1 MASPEQQMALFAKLD
16 ELGIAH
22 KTVSHEAL
30 MTAEDVDK
38 AAPGAGMSPA
48 EGLCKNMFLKSK
60 KGELFCFTTQT
71 ANKVDMK
78 SVSKKLAAPECRF
91 AGDEFL
97 ASLLKVGKG
106 SVTPLAAISDTEI
119 KCAFALDQRL
129 VGQAA
134 VWVHPLVNTQSTCLS
149 FDDLVKFLTAVGH
162 PPKIL
167 DFSDMV
173 EVAAPAGG
181 APAGK
186 PAKPAKPAGGGGS
199 AKKGGEKREKGE
211 GDKEVNKET
220 GLGMAARKEDD
231 FPTWYSDVITKSDMI
246 DYYDISGCYILKPW
260 SFSMWEEIQKFFD
273 AEIKKIGVQGCYFP
287 MFVSQRALEA
297 EKDHIEGF
305 SPEVAWVTRSG
316 QSELPEPI
324 AVRPTSETIMYPAFA
339 KWIRSHR
346 DLPLKLNQW
355 CNVVRWEFKNP
366 TPFIRTR
373 EFLWQEGH
381 TVHSTLEAAGE
392 EVLEILELYR
402 RIYEELLAVPVVKG
416 KKTEVEKFAGGY
428 YTTTVEAYIP
438 ATSRGIQGATSH
450 CLGQNFGKMFNI
462 EFEDEKGQ
470 KQIPWQN
477 SWGCTTRSIGV
488 MVMVHGDNMGLV
500 LPPRVAPIQVVIVP
514 VVYKDSA
521 EVTNSAAYELEA
533 KLKAAGVRVS
543 VDARTNYTAGWKY
556 NHWEQKGVPIRLELG
571 PKDLAK
577 QQVRM
582 VKRIDNSKEDVPLSV
597 LVPKMQLEL
606 ELIQHQMYK
615 NAKDKHNQLTKT
627 VMKWE
632 EFVPAL
638 NAGCMCLTPFC
649 EEVEWEETAKKRS
662 KEETLAGIEEE
673 DNTATSAAAKTL
685 CIPFDQPPMPE
696 GTPCF
701 ISGKPAKC
709 WVLWGRSY

>member
-1 MASPEQQMALFAKLD
+1 MATPEQQAALFAKLD
-16 ELGIAH
+16 EPAIAH
-22 KTVSHEAL
+22 KTVSHEAC
-30 MTAEDVDK
+30 MTAEDVER
-38 AAPGAGMSPA
+38 AAGACGMEPA
-48 EGLCKNMFLKSK
+48 EGRCKNMFLKSK
-60 KGELFCFTTQT
+60 KGELFCFTTQN

-78 SVSKKLAAPECRF
+78 VLSKKLAAPECRF
-91 AGDEFL
+91 AGDEYL
-97 ASLLKVGKG
+97 ASVLKVAKG
-106 SVTPLAAISDTEI
+106 SVTPLAAINDAEA
-119 KCAFALDQRL
+119 KCTIALDKRME
-129 VGQAA
+129 GQSAI
-134 VWVHPLVNTQSTCLS
+134 WVHPLMNTQSTCMS
-149 FDDLVKFLTAVGH
+149 FDDLVKFLNAVGH

-167 DFSDMV
+167 DFSD
-173 EVAAPAGG
+173 VADAPPAG
-181 APAGK
+181 APAAK
-186 PAKPAKPAGGGGS
+186 AKPAKPAAAGGGGGGG
-199 AKKGGEKREKGE
+199 AKKGGDKA
-211 GDKEVNKET
+211 GDKDVQKET

-246 DYYDISGCYILKPW
+246 DYYDVSGCYILKPW
-260 SFSMWEEIQKFFD
+260 SFSMWEHIQHFFD
-273 AEIKKIGVQGCYFP
+273 KEIKKIGVQGCYFP

-305 SPEVAWVTRSG
+305 SPEVAWVTKSG

-381 TVHSTLEAAGE
+381 TVHASLESAGE

-402 RIYEELLAVPVVKG
+402 RIYEELLAVPVTKG

-438 ATSRGIQGATSH
+438 ATARGIQGATSH

-462 EFEDEKGQ
+462 EFEDEKGN

-500 LPPRVAPIQVVIVP
+500 LPPRVAPVQVVIVP

-521 EVTNSAAYELEA
+521 DKLNAAAAELEA
-533 KLKAAGVRVS
+533 QLKAAGVRVTM
-543 VDARTNYTAGWKY
+543 DARTNYTAGWKY

-571 PKDLAK
+571 PKDLAQK
-577 QQVRM
+577 QVRM

-615 NAKDKHNQLTKT
+615 NARDRHDKLTKT
-627 VMKWE
+627 VMNWE
-632 EFVPAL
+632 DFVPAL
-638 NAGCMCLTPFC
+638 NEGCMCLTPFC
-649 EEVEWEETAKKRS
+649 NEPEWEETAKKRS
-662 KEETLAGIEEE
+662 KEETLAGLEEE
-673 DNTATSAAAKTL
+673 ETTATSAAAKTL

-696 GTPCF
+696 GTLCF
-701 ISGKPAKC
+701 ISGKKAEC

>member
-1 MASPEQQMALFAKLD
+1 MASPEQCAGLLAKLD
-16 ELGIAH
+16 ELGIKY
-22 KTVSHEAL
+22 KTVSHDAC
-30 MTAEDVDK
+30 MTGEDVEK
-38 AAPGAGMSPA
+38 VAAACGMEPA
-48 EGLCKNMFLKSK
+48 EGRCKNMFLKSK
-60 KGELFCFTTQT
+60 KGELFCFTIP
-71 ANKVDMK
+71 NPYKVDMK
-78 SVSKKLAAPECRF
+78 VLSKKLAAPECRF
-91 AGDEFL
+91 ASDEFL
-97 ASLLKVGKG
+97 ASVLKVAKG
-106 SVTPLAAISDTEI
+106 CVTPLAAISDTEN
-119 KCAFALDQRL
+119 KCTFALDSRM
-129 VGQAA
+129 VGQEAL
-134 VWVHPLVNTQSTCLS
+134 WVHPLINTQSVCLS
-149 FDDLVKFLTAVGH
+149 YADLVKFLEAVGH

-167 DFSDMV
+167 DFS
-173 EVAAPAGG
+173 EEPTAPAP

-186 PAKPAKPAGGGGS
+186 AAKPGGGGGGGGGGP
-199 AKKGGEKREKGE
+199 KKGGGNEKKEKGD
-211 GDKEVNKET
+211 GDKEVQKET

-246 DYYDISGCYILKPW
+246 DYYDVSGCYILKPW
-260 SFSMWEEIQKFFD
+260 SYAIWEQIQQFFD
-273 AEIKKIGVQGCYFP
+273 AEIKKLGVQGCYFP

-305 SPEVAWVTRSG
+305 SPEVAWVTKSG
-316 QSELPEPI
+316 QSEMQEPI

-381 TVHSTLEAAGE
+381 TAHATLEKASE
-392 EVLEILELYR
+392 EVLDILELYR
-402 RIYEELLAVPVVKG
+402 RIYEELLCVPVTKG

-450 CLGQNFGKMFNI
+450 CLGQNFGKMFHI
-462 EFEDEKGQ
+462 EFEDEKGN
-470 KQIPWQN
+470 KAIPWQN
-477 SWGCTTRSIGV
+477 SWGCTTRTIGV

-521 EVTNSAAYELEA
+521 DKINTAASELEA

-543 VDARTNYTAGWKY
+543 VDARANYTAGWKY

-571 PKDLAK
+571 PKDLAQ

-582 VKRIDNSKEDVPLSV
+582 VRRLDNTKEDVPLSV
-597 LVPKMQLEL
+597 LVPKIQLEL

-615 NAKDKHNQLTKT
+615 NARSKHQTLTRE
-627 VMKWE
+627 VMQWAD
-632 EFVPAL
+632 FVPAL
-638 NAGCMCLTPFC
+638 NDGCMCLTPFC
-649 EEVEWEETAKKRS
+649 NEPEWEETAKKRS
-662 KEETLAGIEEE
+662 KEETLAGMEEE

>member
-1 MASPEQQMALFAKLD
+1 MATQEQQAALFAKLS
-16 ELGIAH
+16 EFGIKH
-22 KTVSHEAL
+22 KTVSHEPC
-30 MTAEDVDK
+30 MTADDVERVADSC
-38 AAPGAGMSPA
+38 GIQPA
-48 EGLCKNMFLKSK
+48 EGRCKNMFLKSK
-60 KGELFCFTTQT
+60 KGELFCFTTQN

-78 SVSKKLAAPECRF
+78 VVSKKLSAPECRF
-91 AGDEFL
+91 AGDEYL
-97 ASLLKVGKG
+97 SSVLKVSKG
-106 SVTPLAAISDTEI
+106 SVTPLAAINDTEG
-119 KCAFALDQRL
+119 KCTFALDQRM

-134 VWVHPLVNTQSTCLS
+134 IWVHPLMNTQSTCLS
-149 FDDLVKFLTAVGH
+149 YDDLVKFLTAVGH

-167 DFSDMV
+167 DFSD
-173 EVAAPAGG
+173 EEAAPAGD
-181 APAGK
+181 AAQK
-186 PAKPAKPAGGGGS
+186 AAKPAKPDAGG
-199 AKKGGEKREKGE
+199 AKKGGEKKEAGD
-211 GDKEVNKET
+211 GDKDVQKET
-220 GLGMAARKEDD
+220 GLGMSAKKEED
-231 FPTWYSDVITKSDMI
+231 FPTWYADVITKSDMI
-246 DYYDISGCYILKPW
+246 DYYDVSGCYILKPW
-260 SFSMWEEIQKFFD
+260 SFTMWELITQFFD
-273 AEIKKIGVQGCYFP
+273 GEIKKLGVQGCYFP

-305 SPEVAWVTRSG
+305 SPEVAWVTKSG

-381 TVHSTLEAAGE
+381 TAHATLEAAGV

-402 RIYEELLAVPVVKG
+402 RIYEELLAVPVTKG
-416 KKTEVEKFAGGY
+416 KKTELEKFAGGY

-450 CLGQNFGKMFNI
+450 CLGQNFGKMFHI
-462 EFEDEKGQ
+462 QFEDEEGK

-488 MVMVHGDNMGLV
+488 MVMVHGDNQGLV
-500 LPPRVAPIQVVIVP
+500 LPPRVAPVQVVIVP

-521 EVTNSAAYELEA
+521 DEINAAAYELEA
-533 KLKAAGVRVS
+533 KLKAAGVRVT
-543 VDARTNYTAGWKY
+543 VDARANYTAGWKY
-556 NHWEQKGVPIRLELG
+556 NHWEQKGVPIRIELG

-577 QQVRM
+577 KQVRM
-582 VKRIDNSKEDVPLSV
+582 VKRLDNTKEDVPIVV

-606 ELIQHQMYK
+606 ELIQHQMLA
-615 NAKDKHNQLTKT
+615 NAREKVSTLTKR

-638 NAGCMCLTPFC
+638 NNGCMCLTPFC
-649 EEVEWEETAKKRS
+649 NESEWEEKAKKRS
-662 KEETLAGIEEE
+662 KEETLAGQDEE

-685 CIPFDQPPMPE
+685 CIPFDQPELPA

-701 ISGKPAKC
+701 ISGKPAQC

>member
-1 MASPEQQMALFAKLD
+1 MATPEQQAALFAKLG
-16 ELGIAH
+16 ELGIKY
-22 KTVSHEAL
+22 KTVSHESC
-30 MTAEDVDK
+30 MTADDVERV
-38 AAPGAGMSPA
+38 AAACGMEPP
-48 EGLCKNMFLKSK
+48 EGRCKNMFLKSK
-60 KGELFCFTTQT
+60 KGELFCFTTQN
-71 ANKVDMK
+71 ANQVDMK
-78 SVSKKLAAPECRF
+78 VLSKKLNAPECRF
-91 AGDEFL
+91 ASDDFL
-97 ASLLKVGKG
+97 ASTLKVAKG
-106 SVTPLAAISDTEI
+106 SVTPLAAINDTET
-119 KCAFALDQRL
+119 KCTFALDKRM

-134 VWVHPLVNTQSTCLS
+134 IWVHPLMNTQSVCLS
-149 FDDLVKFLTAVGH
+149 YDDLVKFLNAVGH
-162 PPKIL
+162 PPKVL
-167 DFSDMV
+167 DFSD
-173 EVAAPAGG
+173 EGAPAAAPAAQPG
-181 APAGK
+181 
-186 PAKPAKPAGGGGS
+186 KPAKPAGGGAQKG
-199 AKKGGEKREKGE
+199 GGEKKEKS
-211 GDKEVNKET
+211 GDKDVQKET

-246 DYYDISGCYILKPW
+246 DYYDVSGCYILKPW
-260 SFSMWEEIQKFFD
+260 SFSMWEQVQTFFD
-273 AEIKKIGVQGCYFP
+273 GEIKKMGVQGCYFP

-305 SPEVAWVTRSG
+305 SPEVAWVTKSG

-381 TVHSTLEAAGE
+381 TAHATLEAASE

-402 RIYEELLAVPVVKG
+402 RIYEELLAVPVTKG
-416 KKTEVEKFAGGY
+416 KKTEMEKFAGGY

-438 ATSRGIQGATSH
+438 ATARGIQGATSH
-450 CLGQNFGKMFNI
+450 CLGQNFGKMFHI

-500 LPPRVAPIQVVIVP
+500 LPPRVAPVQVVIVP

-521 EVTNSAAYELEA
+521 EKVNSAAYELEA
-533 KLKAAGVRVS
+533 KLKAAGVRVT

-571 PKDLAK
+571 PKDLENK
-577 QQVRM
+577 QVRM

-597 LVPKMQLEL
+597 LVPKMQLEI
-606 ELIQHQMYK
+606 ELIQHQMFK
-615 NAKDKHNQLTKT
+615 NAKDRHSQLTKT

-632 EFVPAL
+632 DFVPAL
-638 NAGCMCLTPFC
+638 NSGCMCLTPFC
-649 EEVEWEETAKKRS
+649 NETEWEETAKKRS
-662 KEETLAGIEEE
+662 KEETLAGQEEE
-673 DNTATSAAAKTL
+673 AETATSAAAKTL
-685 CIPFDQPPMPE
+685 CIPFDQPPLPA

-701 ISGKPAKC
+701 ISGKPAQC